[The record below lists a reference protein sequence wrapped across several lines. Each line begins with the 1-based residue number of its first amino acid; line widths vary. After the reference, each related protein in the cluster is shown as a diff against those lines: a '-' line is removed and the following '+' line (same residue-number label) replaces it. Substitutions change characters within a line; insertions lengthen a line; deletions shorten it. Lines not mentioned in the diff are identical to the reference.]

1 MKSIRHF
8 AILSLLILTS
18 FWIAGSAS
26 AATMNLEQ
34 RYQDVFVSAG
44 YATAMGAAVGAAIL
58 VFQEDPTDH
67 LRYVALGASIGFF
80 AGTAFGTYVAVAPA
94 FASTHDGTALG
105 RPDYLAAGASERQLI
120 LQPVVQTNTWRLSG
134 LEAGM
139 VLAKF

>member
-1 MKSIRHF
+1 MKSIHHF
-8 AILSLLILTS
+8 ATLSLLILTS
-18 FWIAGSAS
+18 FGIAGSAHG
-26 AATMNLEQ
+26 ATMNLEQ
-34 RYQDVFVSAG
+34 KYQDVFVSAG

-94 FASTHDGTALG
+94 FASNHEGTVPG

-120 LQPVVQTNTWRLSG
+120 LQPVLHSNTWRLNG

-139 VLAKF
+139 ILAKF